1 MGNIKQT
8 IAAILQHQQRE
19 KGTSVIPKWT
29 SFCHSYSIIK
39 PESHKST
46 ETANERQS
54 ITETNAQMVEHKTKN
69 QEYTRMKGT
78 SSLKFSILLH
88 QSCTL
93 LNTNSALAVTYG
105 SETHTARTATA
116 HNEQC
121 SHAAT
126 GSDTNRQQQAT
137 ANSKQRASS

>member
-1 MGNIKQT
+1 MGNIKQM
-8 IAAILQHQQRE
+8 IEAILQHQQRE

-39 PESHKST
+39 PESHQST
-46 ETANERQS
+46 DTANERQS
-54 ITETNAQMVEHKTKN
+54 IREINDQMAEHQTKN

-105 SETHTARTATA
+105 SETRTARTATQ
-116 HNEQC
+116 H
-121 SHAAT
+121 T
-126 GSDTNRQQQAT
+126 
-137 ANSKQRASS
+137 K